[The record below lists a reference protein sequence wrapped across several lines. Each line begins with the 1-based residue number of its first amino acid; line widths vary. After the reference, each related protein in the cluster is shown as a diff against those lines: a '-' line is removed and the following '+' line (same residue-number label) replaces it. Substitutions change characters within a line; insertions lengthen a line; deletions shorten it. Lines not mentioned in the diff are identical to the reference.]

1 MQKRA
6 PFSRVNRLPHRS
18 QKDNP
23 AMPASN
29 KDEQPSSGS
38 VRLARRIIGVILDG
52 FGVLL
57 VLLLLVI
64 ILQLTVMLQAARQA
78 NAPSKISLCRK
89 GNTLTTCHSAMP
101 RQSFSAVKETGVL
114 RIFIVGSS
122 QAMGSPYVHQEFN
135 HISSFF
141 PNEGGL
147 ATWLEDYLSF
157 AMPKRHIEIINVA
170 KANGSKTA
178 SNLDILREILAK
190 GSPDIIVIMDGNNER
205 VDNGHIRVNNSA
217 QRDAVATVIYPAYQ
231 LTIQTMAR
239 EATTAGVRTIFVTL
253 PSNLRDWPPETR
265 SDRELF
271 ERLFRD
277 ITTEPY
283 DGGRKHRPVLE
294 AACRDLRSQWP
305 QIQGN
310 SAAHFSLARC
320 LEYEG
325 KIEQARSEYIAA
337 RDLDYCFVRV
347 RSVQNEFIRA
357 LRGPGVSV
365 VDLEALMRGYAYDG
379 IPGNDLFHDYC
390 HMNLRGNKISGFE
403 IARKVL
409 QLEGVPMHDEELR
422 QAPLRHINHRG
433 LWWLYWYQTVKWT
446 LYRFLPSSW
455 QQLGLRG
462 RPIADGFCQ
471 AMREIDKV
479 EWPINLLRKNGEN
492 GAQPEGAK

>member
-1 MQKRA
+1 MTDIKKSA
-6 PFSRVNRLPHRS
+6 I
-18 QKDNP
+18 P
-23 AMPASN
+23 AQ
-29 KDEQPSSGS
+29 EPSSGT
-38 VRLARRIIGVILDG
+38 VRLLRRAVGVILDG

-78 NAPSKISLCRK
+78 NSPSGTSLCRK
-89 GNTLTTCHSAMP
+89 GDTLTTCHPAMP
-101 RQSFSAVKETGVL
+101 RQSFSAAKEPGTL

-135 HISSFF
+135 RISSFF

-147 ATWLEDYLSF
+147 ATWLEDYLLF
-157 AMPKRHIEIINVA
+157 AMPKRRIEVINVA

-178 SNLDILREILAK
+178 SNLGILHEILTK
-190 GSPDIIVIMDGNNER
+190 GSPDIIVVMDGNNER
-205 VDNGHIRVNNSA
+205 VDNGHIRVNNSI
-217 QRDAVATVIYPAYQ
+217 QRDAVASVIYPAYQ

-239 EATTAGVRTIFVTL
+239 EASAAGVRTIFVTL

-277 ITTEPY
+277 IAAKPY
-283 DGGRKHRPVLE
+283 DGGKQRSVLE
-294 AACRDLRSQWP
+294 TACRDLRSQWP
-305 QIQGN
+305 RVQGN
-310 SAAHFSLARC
+310 PAAHFSLARC
-320 LEYEG
+320 FEYEG
-325 KIEQARSEYIAA
+325 KIEQARSEYIVA
-337 RDLDYCFVRV
+337 RNLDYCFVRV
-347 RSVQNEFIRA
+347 RSVQNESIRA

-365 VDLEALMRGYAYDG
+365 VDLEALMRGYAHDS

-403 IARKVL
+403 IAREVL
-409 QLEGVPMHDEELR
+409 RLEGVPMHDEELR
-422 QAPLRHINHRG
+422 QAPLRHMSHRG

-462 RPIADGFCQ
+462 KPIADAFRQ
-471 AMREIDKV
+471 AMREIDKT
-479 EWPINLLRKNGEN
+479 EQPITLLRENGGS
-492 GAQPEGAK
+492 GAQPEGVRQN